1 MNQTDKD
8 ELKAKHEKKKKILKI
23 VGPCLLAVGVIFAI
37 VGFVDF
43 FKAFGSSSMEGPKM
57 FWCLFIGFPMIA
69 VGLMLTV
76 IGYNREMTRYMKNEQ
91 VPVVNEMGEEITP
104 AVKAMANAVKNS
116 GTKPRCPYCGAE
128 TENDSKFC
136 PHCGE
141 QLIKTCPYCGTT
153 VGKNSH
159 FCDKCGKKL

>member
-69 VGLMLTV
+69 IGLMITI
-76 IGYNREMTRYMKNEQ
+76 IGFNREMARYMKNEN
-91 VPVVNEMGEEITP
+91 VPVVNEMGKEITP
-104 AVKAMANAVKNS
+104 AVKAVASAVKS
-116 GTKPRCPYCGAE
+116 TEQKPRCPYCGAE
-128 TENDSKFC
+128 TEKDSKFC
-136 PHCGE
+136 PECGKQLKKTCSSCGE
-141 QLIKTCPYCGTT
+141 TVDGDSKYCDNCGT
-153 VGKNSH
+153 
-159 FCDKCGKKL
+159 KL